1 MNLRTL
7 VICILICTVLIS
19 PLRVS
24 AALGIPF
31 GGKITY
37 MRKCISSSKFYV
49 LVVHPAGMVYPLI
62 YSPVSTRLYAKYKP
76 ISGSNVLGVFRP
88 TGNCD
93 GFPAIGTIIF
103 MGTS

>member
-7 VICILICTVLIS
+7 VICILICSIFVS

-37 MRKCISSSKFYV
+37 MHKCISSSKFYV
-49 LVVHPAGMVYPLI
+49 LIVHPAGRVYPLI

-76 ISGSNVLGVFRP
+76 TPGANVVGLFRP
-88 TGNCD
+88 AGNCD
-93 GFPAIGTIIF
+93 GFPAVGTIMF